1 MGGPGTVAVGD
12 VSPVDCEADLEF
24 AIELAHRAGQV
35 LMEHYER
42 VEHIDRKSPKDVVT
56 EVDHLSERLITEAI
70 RARCPD
76 DGILAE
82 ESGEYHRLGRL
93 VASGHGRV
101 WVVDPLDGTV
111 NYANGLPVFCVS
123 IGLVVDGSA
132 HLGVV
137 HDPTRSETFTAT
149 STTPAM
155 LNGRPLRASEKTDL
169 ADCVISLGLSGRGA
183 PAKARAI
190 RKVIRVSRSMG
201 SAALAL
207 AYVANGRFD
216 AMIQAGGLSSWDI
229 AAAGVIA
236 ERAGALVTDV
246 AGGPWLDLG
255 RKAQSWGVIAA
266 PALLHARLTELLGAH

>member
-1 MGGPGTVAVGD
+1 MTEVPGADEAGAHDQGD
-12 VSPVDCEADLEF
+12 LGF
-24 AIELAHRAGQV
+24 AIDLAHRAGEV
-35 LMEHYER
+35 LMAHYER

-82 ESGEYHRLGRL
+82 ESGEYHRLGRR
-93 VASGHGRV
+93 VTSGQGRV

-123 IGLVVDGSA
+123 IALVIDGSA
-132 HLGVV
+132 RLGVI
-137 HDPTRSETFTAT
+137 HDPTRSETFAAT

-155 LNGRPLRASEKTDL
+155 LNGQTLQASEKTDL

-183 PAKARAI
+183 SSRARAI
-190 RKVIRVSRSMG
+190 RKEIRVSRSMG

-236 ERAGALVTDV
+236 ERAGAHVTDM

-255 RKAQSWGVIAA
+255 RKARTSGVIAA
-266 PALLHARLTELLGAH
+266 PPLIHARLTEMLAGR